1 MLKRGIQ
8 GVSSTNCIAL
18 VCVLKPVYSG
28 RLAARPSKAPI
39 SAVWRTSAP
48 WRSPNASTSRPNRI
62 GIQMLRLSQGVGFI
76 VCPLWPAEPQRQQ
89 HEYADD
95 HGERIVIDVAGLE
108 QAHQPSDPADHAR
121 RAVDHEAVD
130 DRHVA
135 DFPQAAADA
144 ARAAR
149 EEPVVEAVEAVFLH
163 QDVDEE
169 AELLP
174 QHAR

>member
-8 GVSSTNCIAL
+8 GESSTNCIAL
-18 VCVLKPVYSG
+18 VCVLKPAYSG
-28 RLAARPSKAPI
+28 RLAARPSTAPT
-39 SAVWRTSAP
+39 SAIWRTSAA

-76 VCPLWPAEPQRQQ
+76 VCPLRPAEPQRQQ
-89 HEYADD
+89 HEHADD
-95 HGERIVIDVAGLE
+95 HRERIVIDVAGLE
-108 QAHQPSDPADHAR
+108 QAHQASDPADHAR

-135 DFPQAAADA
+135 DLPQPAADA
-144 ARAAR
+144 ARPAG
-149 EEPVVEAVEAVFLH
+149 EKPIVETVEAVLLH

-169 AELLP
+169 AELV
-174 QHAR
+174 